1 MMTLKSND
9 GTQIAG
15 ESGSE
20 DVNEQPSS
28 KVSTTSVARRE
39 FLKTSVLASGGILVA
54 SRLLTDGGVGGLE
67 KVSAAAQ
74 SNPTEKRI
82 GTVASKWG
90 QLWLTSRPA
99 HFASR
104 RAARKNRSTGKP
116 RMILMRP
123 ISDEF
128 LIATS
133 LPNSLSARQ
142 EIFKRCGKSVKAPV
156 LFRSKMIVLE
166 DNAFKTTSEG
176 NAK

>member
-1 MMTLKSND
+1 
-9 GTQIAG
+9 
-15 ESGSE
+15 
-20 DVNEQPSS
+20 
-28 KVSTTSVARRE
+28 
-39 FLKTSVLASGGILVA
+39 
-54 SRLLTDGGVGGLE
+54 
-67 KVSAAAQ
+67 
-74 SNPTEKRI
+74 
-82 GTVASKWG
+82 
-90 QLWLTSRPA
+90 
-99 HFASR
+99 
-104 RAARKNRSTGKP
+104 
-116 RMILMRP
+116 MILMRP

>member
-74 SNPTEKRI
+74 SNPTESVSVRLRLN
-82 GTVASKWG
+82 GANYG
-90 QLWLTSRPA
+90 LRLD
-99 HFASR
+99 
-104 RAARKNRSTGKP
+104 P
-116 RMILMRP
+116 R
-123 ISDEF
+123 
-128 LIATS
+128 TS
-133 LPNSLSARQ
+133 LLDVLR
-142 EIFKRCGKSVKAPV
+142 EKIDLPV
-156 LFRSKMIVLE
+156 SR
-166 DNAFKTTSEG
+166 A
-176 NAK
+176 